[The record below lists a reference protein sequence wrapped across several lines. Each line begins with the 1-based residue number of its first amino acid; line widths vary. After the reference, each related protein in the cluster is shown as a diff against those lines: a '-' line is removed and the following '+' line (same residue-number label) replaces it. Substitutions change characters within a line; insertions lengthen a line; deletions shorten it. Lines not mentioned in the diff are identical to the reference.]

1 MNLSRY
7 TAVSRAA
14 AVLALPQTWTV
25 FAVMLVVALS
35 LWGWWLVPAHWP
47 RWVAVAAFLPALWG
61 YVELM
66 QSGTLPAERKQIMRW
81 HRTVFAVT
89 GLILALKLAPAL
101 AIASGQLDAAW
112 EPLTLRIR
120 WIAAG
125 AAWAIWGNYLPKLL
139 SPWPTEGEPFAWQR
153 VHRFAGWVLSMVG
166 VGIILAWLTLPIALA
181 DRVGEGLI
189 LAAVVLA
196 IGRKLYSVAT
206 HHRPTTHEGSGG
218 HAPSRN

>member
-1 MNLSRY
+1 MNLSRN
-7 TAVSRAA
+7 TALSRAA
-14 AVLALPQTWTV
+14 AVLALPQAWTV
-25 FAVMLVVALS
+25 FAVMLVAALS

-47 RWVAVAAFLPALWG
+47 RWVAVATFLPALWG

-66 QSGTLPAERKQIMRW
+66 QSGTLPAEREQIMRW
-81 HRTVFAVT
+81 HRTVFAVA

-101 AIASGQLDAAW
+101 AIASGQLDASW

-153 VHRFAGWVLSMVG
+153 VHRFVGWVFSMVG
-166 VGIILAWLTLPIALA
+166 VGIIVAWLTLPIELA

-189 LAAVVLA
+189 LAAVLLA
-196 IGRKLYSVAT
+196 IARKLYSVAT
-206 HHRPTTHEGSGG
+206 HRPGTHEGSGG

>member
-1 MNLSRY
+1 
-7 TAVSRAA
+7 
-14 AVLALPQTWTV
+14 
-25 FAVMLVVALS
+25 VAL
-35 LWGWWLVPAHWP
+35 
-47 RWVAVAAFLPALWG
+47 AVFLPALWG
-61 YVELM
+61 FVESM
-66 QSGTLPAERKQIMRW
+66 QSGTLRAEREQIMRW

-89 GLILALKLAPAL
+89 GLILALKLASAL

-112 EPLTLRIR
+112 EPLTLRIG

-139 SPWPTEGEPFAWQR
+139 SPWPAEGEPFAWQR
-153 VHRFAGWVLSMVG
+153 VHRFAGWVFSMVG
-166 VGIILAWLTLPIALA
+166 VGIVLAWLTLPIALA

-206 HHRPTTHEGSGG
+206 HTARPLTKGKGG